1 MDRDL
6 QAVREQQLEYHRKQM
21 AEENRGAQQAEY
33 HRGQVAEEHRR
44 VAQPANEQRKKANEV
59 PALFGWVGR
68 KVA

>member
-21 AEENRGAQQAEY
+21 AEENHKAGK
-33 HRGQVAEEHRR
+33 
-44 VAQPANEQRKKANEV
+44 PADEGGNERAKEKKV
-59 PALFGWVGR
+59 PALFGWLGR